1 MEDFR
6 SKSYNA
12 NGMQI
17 QPYNNTNL
25 QDFRCYSTSHASTSS
40 YQTQMDHQNEPKFK
54 KTSSRSTNGSMSKSW
69 SFTDPELQRKKRVAS
84 YKAYTVEGKVK
95 GSIKKS
101 FRWIKDKYTQMV
113 YGMKRNANDKEPM
126 KDMEPLEVYIIE
138 KMVIFLDL
146 LGTVN
151 RQLLYEENIKIR
163 FNKMVKWFNKC
174 VIKKNEFWVPVMD
187 GEEVNLYHLYM
198 VVPLI
203 RGKNNVTKHGFW
215 PLIAAE
221 MMLVSRK
228 GFQLL
233 LQYNEHMEMMH
244 WYNMNL
250 KKRKLELGESSAAK
264 DATKKDD
271 LPYKK
276 RRTSAI
282 RSWPPEC
289 RPATKKR
296 A

>member
-6 SKSYNA
+6 SKSYHA

-113 YGMKRNANDKEPM
+113 YG
-126 KDMEPLEVYIIE
+126 L
-138 KMVIFLDL
+138 
-146 LGTVN
+146 
-151 RQLLYEENIKIR
+151 
-163 FNKMVKWFNKC
+163 
-174 VIKKNEFWVPVMD
+174 
-187 GEEVNLYHLYM
+187 
-198 VVPLI
+198 
-203 RGKNNVTKHGFW
+203 
-215 PLIAAE
+215 
-221 MMLVSRK
+221 
-228 GFQLL
+228 
-233 LQYNEHMEMMH
+233 
-244 WYNMNL
+244 
-250 KKRKLELGESSAAK
+250 
-264 DATKKDD
+264 
-271 LPYKK
+271 
-276 RRTSAI
+276 
-282 RSWPPEC
+282 RS
-289 RPATKKR
+289 
-296 A
+296 